1 MTLISIAKYSE
12 NVTTTATIDTTEL
25 ASRLRLGVTRLAR
38 KLRQEAEPGIS
49 PSQLVALS
57 TIERTGPMTIG
68 ELCAAEQVQPPS
80 MTRTVAGL
88 VEAGLVTRDVDPTD
102 RRVAWLRVTPDGA
115 KLLNRSRRRKEE
127 YLSRELR
134 RLEPREIATLD
145 RAAEILTRLVGGGR

>member
-1 MTLISIAKYSE
+1 MTLISVAKYPES
-12 NVTTTATIDTTEL
+12 VTTATIDTTEL

-57 TIERTGPMTIG
+57 TIERAGPMTMG

-88 VEAGLVTRDVDPTD
+88 VEARLVTRDVDPTD
-102 RRVAWLRVTPDGA
+102 RRVAWLSVTPDGA
-115 KLLNRSRRRKEE
+115 KLLTRSRRRKEE
-127 YLSRELR
+127 YLARELR
-134 RLEPREIATLD
+134 RLEPRELATLD

>member
-1 MTLISIAKYSE
+1 MTLISVAKYPES
-12 NVTTTATIDTTEL
+12 VTTATIDTTEL

-57 TIERTGPMTIG
+57 TIERAGPMTMG

-102 RRVAWLRVTPDGA
+102 RRVAWLSVTPDGA
-115 KLLNRSRRRKEE
+115 KLLTRSRRRKEE
-127 YLSRELR
+127 YLARELR
-134 RLEPREIATLD
+134 RLEPRELATLD

>member
-1 MTLISIAKYSE
+1 M
-12 NVTTTATIDTTEL
+12 TTATIDATEL

-57 TIERTGPMTIG
+57 TIERAGPMTMG

-102 RRVAWLRVTPDGA
+102 RRVAWLSVTPDGA
-115 KLLNRSRRRKEE
+115 KLLTRSRRRKEE
-127 YLSRELR
+127 YLARELR
-134 RLEPREIATLD
+134 RLEPRELATLD

>member
-1 MTLISIAKYSE
+1 M
-12 NVTTTATIDTTEL
+12 TTATVDTTEL

-49 PSQLVALS
+49 PSQLVAIS
-57 TIERTGPMTIG
+57 TIERAGPMTMS

-80 MTRTVAGL
+80 MTRTVGGL
-88 VEAGLVTRDVDPTD
+88 VEAGLVTREVDPND
-102 RRVAWLRVTPDGA
+102 RRVAWLHVTPEGA
-115 KLLNRSRRRKEE
+115 KLLHRSRRRKEE

-134 RLEPREIATLD
+134 RLEPRELATLD

>member
-1 MTLISIAKYSE
+1 MGD
-12 NVTTTATIDTTEL
+12 VTTATVDTTEL

-57 TIERTGPMTIG
+57 TIERAGPMTMG

-80 MTRTVAGL
+80 MTRTVAVL

-102 RRVAWLRVTPDGA
+102 RRVAWLSVTPDGA
-115 KLLNRSRRRKEE
+115 KLLTRSRRRKEE

-134 RLEPREIATLD
+134 RLEPRELATLD

>member
-1 MTLISIAKYSE
+1 M
-12 NVTTTATIDTTEL
+12 TTTVVDTVEL

-57 TIERTGPMTIG
+57 TIDRSGPMTMG

-80 MTRTVAGL
+80 MTRTVGGL
-88 VEAGLVTRDVDPTD
+88 VDAGLVTREIDPTD

-115 KLLNRSRRRKEE
+115 KLLHRSRRRKEE

-134 RLEPREIATLD
+134 RLDARELRVLD
-145 RAAEILTRLVGGGR
+145 RAAEILTRLVEGGR

>member
-1 MTLISIAKYSE
+1 M
-12 NVTTTATIDTTEL
+12 TTATIDTTEL

-57 TIERTGPMTIG
+57 TIERAGPMTMG

-102 RRVAWLRVTPDGA
+102 RRVAWLSVTPDGA
-115 KLLNRSRRRKEE
+115 KLLTRSRRRKEE

-134 RLEPREIATLD
+134 RLEPRELATLD

>member
-1 MTLISIAKYSE
+1 M
-12 NVTTTATIDTTEL
+12 TTATIDTTEL

-57 TIERTGPMTIG
+57 TIERAGPMTMG

-88 VEAGLVTRDVDPTD
+88 VEARLVTRDVDPTD
-102 RRVAWLRVTPDGA
+102 RRVAWLSVTPDGA
-115 KLLNRSRRRKEE
+115 KLLTRSRRRKEE
-127 YLSRELR
+127 YLARELR
-134 RLEPREIATLD
+134 RLEPRELATLD

>member
-1 MTLISIAKYSE
+1 M
-12 NVTTTATIDTTEL
+12 TTATIDATEL

-57 TIERTGPMTIG
+57 TIERAGPMTMG

-88 VEAGLVTRDVDPTD
+88 VEARLVTRDVDPTD
-102 RRVAWLRVTPDGA
+102 RRVAWLSVTPDGA
-115 KLLNRSRRRKEE
+115 KLLTRSRRRKEE
-127 YLSRELR
+127 YLARELR
-134 RLEPREIATLD
+134 RLEPRELATLD

>member
-1 MTLISIAKYSE
+1 MTLISIAKYHGDMS
-12 NVTTTATIDTTEL
+12 TATIDTTEL
-25 ASRLRLGVTRLAR
+25 ASQLRLGVTRLAR

-57 TIERTGPMTIG
+57 TIERAGPMTMS

-88 VEAGLVTRDVDPTD
+88 VEAGLVTREVDPTD
-102 RRVAWLRVTPDGA
+102 RRVAWLQVTPDGV
-115 KLLNRSRRRKEE
+115 KLLHRSRRRKEE

-134 RLEPREIATLD
+134 RLKPSELATLD

>member
-1 MTLISIAKYSE
+1 M
-12 NVTTTATIDTTEL
+12 TTATIDTTEL

-57 TIERTGPMTIG
+57 TIERAGPMTMG

-102 RRVAWLRVTPDGA
+102 RRVAWLSVTPDGA
-115 KLLNRSRRRKEE
+115 KLLTRSRRRKEE
-127 YLSRELR
+127 YLARELR
-134 RLEPREIATLD
+134 RLEPRELATLD